1 LSRKVKYSKELKLS
15 VVQKYLNGEGSS
27 PSLAKEIGTTNTII
41 LRWVNK
47 YKSFGENAFNVS
59 YSNAAYTKEFKKQV
73 VLDYL
78 NGEGSYTDLMV
89 KYNIPANSTIE
100 KWVKDYNSYIELKDY
115 IPGGKEIYMAK
126 SRKVSKD
133 ERIEIAKYCIE
144 HNLDYVGTAKFYE
157 TTYANVFNWVK
168 KYRENGEEG
177 LNDNRGRKKL
187 VEEDNSEVAILKR
200 QLKQME
206 RERNRALLEVE
217 LLKKLDEIERRRFI
231 ERVNMKENMKQSK
244 K

>member
-1 LSRKVKYSKELKLS
+1 
-15 VVQKYLNGEGSS
+15 
-27 PSLAKEIGTTNTII
+27 
-41 LRWVNK
+41 
-47 YKSFGENAFNVS
+47 
-59 YSNAAYTKEFKKQV
+59 
-73 VLDYL
+73 
-78 NGEGSYTDLMV
+78 MV

-100 KWVKDYNSYIELKDY
+100 KWVKDYNSYIELNDY
-115 IPGGKEIYMAK
+115 IPGGNEIYMAK

-144 HNLDYVGTAKFYE
+144 HNLDYVGTAKLYE

-187 VEEDNSEVAILKR
+187 VEEDNSEVATLKR

-217 LLKKLDEIERRRFI
+217 LLKKLDEIERRRFT
-231 ERVNMKENMKQSK
+231 EQVNMKENMKQSK

>member
-1 LSRKVKYSKELKLS
+1 MS
-15 VVQKYLNGEGSS
+15 VVQKYLNGEESS

-78 NGEGSYTDLMV
+78 NGEGSYSDLMI

-115 IPGGKEIYMAK
+115 IPGGNEIYMAK

-144 HNLDYVGTAKFYE
+144 HNLDYVGTAKLYE

-177 LNDNRGRKKL
+177 LSDNRGRKKL

-217 LLKKLDEIERRRFI
+217 LLKKLDEIERRRFT

>member
-1 LSRKVKYSKELKLS
+1 MSRKVKYSKELKLS
-15 VVQKYLNGEGSS
+15 VVQKYLNGEESS

-78 NGEGSYTDLMV
+78 NGEGSYTDLMI

-115 IPGGKEIYMAK
+115 IPGGNEIYMAK

-144 HNLDYVGTAKFYE
+144 HNLDYVGTAKLYE

-177 LNDNRGRKKL
+177 LSDNRGRKKL
-187 VEEDNSEVAILKR
+187 IEEDNSEVASLKR

-217 LLKKLDEIERRRFI
+217 LLKKLDEIERRRFT

>member
-1 LSRKVKYSKELKLS
+1 MSRKVKYSKELKLS
-15 VVQKYLNGEGSS
+15 VVQKYLNGEESS

-78 NGEGSYTDLMV
+78 NGEGSYTDLMI

-144 HNLDYVGTAKFYE
+144 HNLDYVGTAKLYE

-177 LNDNRGRKKL
+177 LSDNRGRKKL
-187 VEEDNSEVAILKR
+187 IEEDNSEVASLKR

-217 LLKKLDEIERRRFI
+217 LLKKLDEIERRRFT

>member
-1 LSRKVKYSKELKLS
+1 MSRKVKYSKELKLS
-15 VVQKYLNGEGSS
+15 VVQKCLNGEGSS

-78 NGEGSYTDLMV
+78 NGEESYTDLMV

-144 HNLDYVGTAKFYE
+144 HNLDYVGTAKLYE
-157 TTYANVFNWVK
+157 TTYANVFKWVK

-177 LNDNRGRKKL
+177 LNDKRGCKKL
-187 VEEDNSEVAILKR
+187 VEEDNSEVATLKR

-206 RERNRALLEVE
+206 LERNRALLEVE
-217 LLKKLDEIERRRFI
+217 LLKKLDEIERRRFT

>member
-1 LSRKVKYSKELKLS
+1 MSILFRPQKNVKDLEGLTIEIAKRIQKIME
-15 VVQKYLNGEGSS
+15 QKYN
-27 PSLAKEIGTTNTII
+27 
-41 LRWVNK
+41 
-47 YKSFGENAFNVS
+47 
-59 YSNAAYTKEFKKQV
+59 
-73 VLDYL
+73 
-78 NGEGSYTDLMV
+78 
-89 KYNIPANSTIE
+89 
-100 KWVKDYNSYIELKDY
+100 IELKDY

-144 HNLDYVGTAKFYE
+144 HNLDYVRTAKFYE

-217 LLKKLDEIERRRFI
+217 LLKKLDEIERRRFT
-231 ERVNMKENMKQSK
+231 EQVNMKENMKQSK

>member
-1 LSRKVKYSKELKLS
+1 MSRKVKYSKELKLS

-126 SRKVSKD
+126 SRKVSKY

-187 VEEDNSEVAILKR
+187 VEEDNSEVATLKR

-217 LLKKLDEIERRRFI
+217 LLKKLDEIERRRFT

>member
-1 LSRKVKYSKELKLS
+1 MSRKVKYSKKLKLS

-144 HNLDYVGTAKFYE
+144 HNLDYVRTAKFYE

-187 VEEDNSEVAILKR
+187 VEEDNSEVATLKR

-217 LLKKLDEIERRRFI
+217 LLKKLDEIERRRFT

>member
-1 LSRKVKYSKELKLS
+1 MSRKVKYSKELKLS

-27 PSLAKEIGTTNTII
+27 PSLAKKISTTNTII

-144 HNLDYVGTAKFYE
+144 HNLDYVGTAKLYE

-187 VEEDNSEVAILKR
+187 VEEDNSEVATLKR

>member
-1 LSRKVKYSKELKLS
+1 MSRKVKYSKELKLS
-15 VVQKYLNGEGSS
+15 VVQKYLNGEESS

-78 NGEGSYTDLMV
+78 NGEGSYSDLMI

-115 IPGGKEIYMAK
+115 IPGGNEIYMAK

-144 HNLDYVGTAKFYE
+144 HNLDYVGTAKLYE

-177 LNDNRGRKKL
+177 LSDNRGRKKIT
-187 VEEDNSEVAILKR
+187 EEDNSEVATLKR

-217 LLKKLDEIERRRFI
+217 LLKKLDEIERRRFT
-231 ERVNMKENMKQSK
+231 ERANMKENMKQSK

>member
-1 LSRKVKYSKELKLS
+1 MSRKVKYSKELKLS

-59 YSNAAYTKEFKKQV
+59 YSNAAYTKEFKKQI

>member
-1 LSRKVKYSKELKLS
+1 MGRKSKCSKELKLS
-15 VVQKYLNGEGSS
+15 IVKSYLNKDGSYEI
-27 PSLAKEIGTTNTII
+27 LAKEANVHFTTVRKWIKKYVAFGESAFDSTNT
-41 LRWVNK
+41 
-47 YKSFGENAFNVS
+47 NAS
-59 YSNAAYTKEFKKQV
+59 YTKEFKEHV

-78 NGEGSYTDLMV
+78 NGAGAYIDLAV
-89 KYNIPANSTIE
+89 KYKIPSNSTIE
-100 KWVKDYNSYIELKDY
+100 KWVEDYNSYIELKDY

-126 SRKVSKD
+126 SRKVAKD

-144 HNLDYVGTAKFYE
+144 HNLDYVGTAKLYE

-187 VEEDNSEVAILKR
+187 VEEDNSEVATLKR

-217 LLKKLDEIERRRFI
+217 LLKKLDEIERRRFT
-231 ERVNMKENMKQSK
+231 EQVNMKENMKQSK